1 LGEGFAAREVPP
13 VIAQLQP
20 LNEKEAIALLTDV
33 GCQAPG
39 ALLSILHT
47 LRSTP
52 FVWFYPL
59 GSKFLM
65 SVQSERLP
73 SLNGDTEMVAPG
85 CRHSLTTW
93 AFNGLG

>member
-1 LGEGFAAREVPP
+1 LGEGFDAREVPP
-13 VIAQLQP
+13 VIAQLQA

-39 ALLSILHT
+39 ALLSILRT

-52 FVWFYPL
+52 FVWSPL